1 MAILH
6 HLTQTDLKRS
16 KPGMYGDGGGLWL
29 QITTGAAGHANRC
42 WLFRFMSPTHRR
54 RREMG
59 LGPVHIIG
67 LREARERA
75 TEFRRLVYEGVDPIE
90 QRNVV
95 HATQAAAAAR
105 TVSFDECVA
114 AYAKAHSAKWSPK
127 HAMQWSVSLAKH
139 ASPVF
144 GKLPVQ
150 EVDTALVVKAL
161 EKIWHSTPE
170 TAARTRQRIEAVL
183 AWATVRGYRSGD
195 NPARWGNHLAKLL
208 PSRRELQPGRHF
220 AAMPYRDVPA
230 LVMTLRQRGGHNEK
244 ALEFLIL
251 TASRRGE
258 VLGARWDEIDL
269 ASKTWLIPPERMK
282 GGKAHR
288 VPLSDRAV
296 AIIKDMQTVR
306 RNEYVFPGVRSET
319 ITETPL
325 RELLIR
331 LSLSVTVHGFRS
343 SFRDWCAEQTNFARE
358 LAEQALA
365 HAVGDSVERAYHRTD
380 LFDKR
385 RRLMQAWG
393 DFCGKPAAA
402 AVVTPLRK
410 AVADA

>member
-6 HLTQTDLKRS
+6 RLTQADLKRR

-29 QITTGAAGHANRC
+29 QITTGAAGHANRS
-42 WLFRFMSPTHRR
+42 WLFRFGIAGK

-59 LGPVHIIG
+59 LGPTHIVG
-67 LREARERA
+67 LREAREKT
-75 TEFRRLVYEGVDPIE
+75 TELRRLVYEGVDPIE
-90 QRNVV
+90 RRNADR
-95 HATQAAAAAR
+95 ATQAAAAAR
-105 TVSFDECVA
+105 TVTFDECAA
-114 AYAKAHSAKWSPK
+114 AYAKAHSAKWSAK

-150 EVDTALVVKAL
+150 EVDTALVIKAL

-170 TAARTRQRIEAVL
+170 TASRTRQRVEAVL

-195 NPARWGNHLAKLL
+195 NPARWDNHLSKLL

-230 LVMTLRQRGGHNEK
+230 LVTTLRQRGGHNEK
-244 ALEFLIL
+244 ALEFIIL
-251 TASRRGE
+251 TACRRGE

-269 ASKTWLIPPERMK
+269 TSKTWLIPPERMK
-282 GGKAHR
+282 RRKAHR

-296 AIIKDMQTVR
+296 AIIEEMRTVR
-306 RNEYVFPGVRSET
+306 RNEYVFPGVRRET

-325 RELLIR
+325 RESLIR
-331 LSLSVTVHGFRS
+331 LELSVTVHGFRS

-365 HAVGDSVERAYHRTD
+365 HAVGDAVERAYARTD
-380 LFDKR
+380 MLVKR
-385 RRLMQAWG
+385 RKLMESWAA
-393 DFCGKPAAA
+393 FLAKPAAA
-402 AVVTPLRK
+402 GATVTALRR
-410 AVADA
+410 

>member
-6 HLTQTDLKRS
+6 RLTQTDLKRH

-29 QITTGAAGHANRC
+29 QITTGAAGHANRS
-42 WLFRFMSPTHRR
+42 WLFRFAIAGK

-59 LGPVHIIG
+59 LGPTHIVG

-75 TEFRRLVYEGVDPIE
+75 TELRRLVYEGVDPIE
-90 QRNVV
+90 RRNADR
-95 HATQAAAAAR
+95 ATQAAATAR
-105 TVSFDECVA
+105 TVTFDECVA
-114 AYAKAHSAKWSPK
+114 AYAKAHSAKWSAK

-139 ASPVF
+139 ASPIF

-150 EVDTALVVKAL
+150 EVDTTLVIKAL

-195 NPARWGNHLAKLL
+195 NPARWTNHLSKLL
-208 PSRRELQPGRHF
+208 PSRRELQPGKHF

-230 LVMTLRQRGGHNEK
+230 LVTTLRQRGGHNEK
-244 ALEFLIL
+244 ALELIIL
-251 TASRRGE
+251 TACRRGE

-282 GGKAHR
+282 SGKAHR

-296 AIIKDMQTVR
+296 AIIKDMQPVR

-331 LSLSVTVHGFRS
+331 LDLSVTIHGFRS
-343 SFRDWCAEQTNFARE
+343 SFRDWCAEQTNFPRE

-365 HAVGDSVERAYHRTD
+365 HAVGDSVERAYARTD
-380 LFDKR
+380 MLAKR
-385 RRLMQAWG
+385 RRLMAAWA
-393 DFCGKPAAA
+393 DYCSKPIATGAT
-402 AVVTPLRK
+402 VTRLRK
-410 AVADA
+410 DVADA